1 MKDRSEDLSALARRR
16 RLDEAEER
24 RLEALLS
31 SSLEARLL
39 HQAGGEF
46 DVEDSVLPGDDALAD
61 KIARNVLREPR
72 RAAVGGRV
80 ARAWALAA
88 VFCCVSGVA
97 LASSMGVL
105 QLVKPRAPSQAV
117 AVAVS
122 APAKPHARKHV
133 AKPALPMPVVKA
145 PLPAPE
151 PVVAE
156 PSAPAV
162 APALHHPRVHAR
174 PGLARR
180 QDSALRRAPAVSV
193 QSLFAAANL
202 ARREGDSEQ
211 ALALYAELRR
221 KYAGAPEAH
230 AADMSAGMLELR
242 LGRNHEAL
250 AHFSDYLHAGSAGG
264 GPRLLSQSA
273 LTSDPLRA
281 DALWGKAQAL
291 RKLGDLAAAREA
303 LGTMLTDYPGSPYAP
318 AARALLSG
326 VLAPP

>member
-16 RLDEAEER
+16 RLSEAEER
-24 RLEALLS
+24 RLEAVLS
-31 SSLEARLL
+31 SSLEARLM
-39 HQAGGEF
+39 HQAGCEF
-46 DVEDSVLPGDDALAD
+46 DLEDSVLPGDHALAD
-61 KIARNVLREPR
+61 KIARNVLREPQ
-72 RAAVGGRV
+72 RAVVGVRT

-88 VFCCVSGVA
+88 VLCCVSGVA

-105 QLVKPRAPSQAV
+105 QLVKPRASSEPV

-122 APAKPHARKHV
+122 APHTPHARKHT
-133 AKPALPMPVVKA
+133 ARAALPVPVVLEA
-145 PLPAPE
+145 PSSE
-151 PVVAE
+151 PVATEATAPVVT
-156 PSAPAV
+156 PSM
-162 APALHHPRVHAR
+162 HHPRVHAR
-174 PGLARR
+174 PKASVA
-180 QDSALRRAPAVSV
+180 SA

-202 ARREGDSEQ
+202 ARREGQSEQ
-211 ALALYAELRR
+211 ALSLYAELRR
-221 KYAGAPEAH
+221 SHAGEPEAH

-250 AHFSDYLHAGSAGG
+250 ARFNDYLRSSA
-264 GPRLLSQSA
+264 
-273 LTSDPLRA
+273 SDPLRA

-303 LGTMLTDYPGSPYAP
+303 LGTMLTDYPGSPYAS